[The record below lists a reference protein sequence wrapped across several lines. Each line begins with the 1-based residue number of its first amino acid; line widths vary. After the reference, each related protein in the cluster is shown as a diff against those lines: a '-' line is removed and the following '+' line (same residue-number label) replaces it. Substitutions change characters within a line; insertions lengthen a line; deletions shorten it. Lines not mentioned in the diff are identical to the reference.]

1 MNFYLLGICC
11 ICDVMTETFLV
22 NSPQYLFMTD
32 ILKEKLEANAKCNWP
47 NSNEMPAKRQ
57 NKNNYILNWGKQ

>member
-1 MNFYLLGICC
+1 
-11 ICDVMTETFLV
+11 
-22 NSPQYLFMTD
+22 MTD
-32 ILKEKLEANAKCNWP
+32 ILKEKLEANTKCNWP